1 MEYII
6 TTRKGNLTNEHGAQ
20 TAETNQQFNMFFQPT
35 WGLKRLK

>member
-20 TAETNQQFNMFFQPT
+20 TAETNQHVLSTNMGT
-35 WGLKRLK
+35 